1 MPVLAYCVFMNDHQ
15 QLPQKPS
22 QSQDERE
29 IVWWPSSLVEEI
41 KKEWPSSMKQQGG
54 YQLYLLQLGKT
65 PLRYRPMPSIGM
77 GVNEIK
83 LQDENKSQYRLIY
96 VAKFEEAI
104 YVIHVITKKTS
115 QKTSTRDFDLAK
127 KRLAEIIEFRKQGRA
142 E

>member
-1 MPVLAYCVFMNDHQ
+1 
-15 QLPQKPS
+15 
-22 QSQDERE
+22 
-29 IVWWPSSLVEEI
+29 
-41 KKEWPSSMKQQGG
+41 
-54 YQLYLLQLGKT
+54 
-65 PLRYRPMPSIGM
+65 MPSIGM

-115 QKTSTRDFDLAK
+115 QKTSTRDIDLAK